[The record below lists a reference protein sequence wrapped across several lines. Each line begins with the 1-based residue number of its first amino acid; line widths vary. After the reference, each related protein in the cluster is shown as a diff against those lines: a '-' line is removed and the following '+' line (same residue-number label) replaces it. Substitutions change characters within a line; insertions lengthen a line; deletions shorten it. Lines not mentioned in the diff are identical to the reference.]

1 VTVTWDMADRFVDSV
16 SRICDENCF
25 AGVYGLPRGGLPLAV
40 WISHRAGIPLLLAPC
55 RNALVVDDI
64 ADTGATLLKYKGAHF
79 IATMFYHRQS
89 AVVPDFWM
97 YEKQEDWVV
106 FPWEV

>member
-1 VTVTWDMADRFVDSV
+1 MTVTWDMADRFVDSV

-64 ADTGATLLKYKGAHF
+64 ADTGATLDLPIHPFYSLLLPPKLYARFFDDVH
-79 IATMFYHRQS
+79 IA
-89 AVVPDFWM
+89 
-97 YEKQEDWVV
+97 
-106 FPWEV
+106 